1 MADESNLPF
10 HRKYRPNTLAKY
22 IGNEKLKETAMKA
35 LSCGKR
41 PQVILLWGDSGCGK
55 AQPLDSHV
63 LTTDGYKR
71 MGDIKVGDEVFTHK
85 GNRGRVSGIYP
96 QGVRPIYR
104 IKLSDRTYI
113 DVSDEHLNCV
123 YLYNTKKKQ
132 REDYVLT
139 TNDLIKLFNSSKYD
153 LRMDIPSVDWDTTE
167 VKLNPYLVGALI
179 GDGSFSS
186 GNFNFSNSEEDV
198 INKVNTILANEHK
211 MCLTLIDNN
220 KCDYRISSISKYKY
234 IFTYKGDKF
243 FGCDE
248 LKEKLCSDGY
258 PSFDSETLVKLA
270 KNSASHILDE
280 FPMLRDAITVQINE
294 DFGNTYFRDSIRDLG
309 LDCKSTE
316 KFIPREYLYN
326 DRDTRIAL
334 LQGLFDTDGSISKT
348 GLVEFSTSSKQLSD
362 DFAFLVRSLGIR
374 DTITERKSGYRDD
387 YGDYIECGLSYR
399 HYLKVP
405 NDIMFCTSEKHL
417 SRYYKKQ
424 HEPIRKIESIKYI
437 GDQEC
442 QCIMIDHPDHTY
454 ISDYFIPTH
463 NTTFAR
469 LLAKEYSCFERDD
482 VTGACNHCSN
492 CEAINDYIATG
503 DTSLLTNVQ
512 EIDIT
517 DQSGKRDLN
526 AVLEDMT
533 IPAFGDEWK
542 IYIFD
547 ECHKASDA
555 LQNRLLKIT
564 EEPPE
569 HVLMIFCT
577 TNPEKLIDT
586 LKNRCQLQLQVKKP
600 KVKELAGLLRY
611 VCECEQVEYDMKGL
625 EFIANRGELTIRT
638 ALQNLQQVVN
648 EQNAARY
655 ENATQVFEEIS
666 NTLIINFFKSL
677 KSKDILRYITLLYE
691 IKSKMDLSAFLVE
704 LRDFIKR
711 GIYTIN
717 GIQQDGV
724 SDNELKVYRDLF
736 GDLGI
741 GQICVLLSKVM
752 SLDMKNLELEL
763 ITLGYTG
770 FDEVKQLQDE
780 VVIPVVDNELK
791 LETKNA
797 DKVIKQREEVSFEKG
812 VENASSQMQGIDID
826 SILSMGGTLVE

>member
-55 AQPLDSHV
+55 
-63 LTTDGYKR
+63 
-71 MGDIKVGDEVFTHK
+71 
-85 GNRGRVSGIYP
+85 
-96 QGVRPIYR
+96 
-104 IKLSDRTYI
+104 
-113 DVSDEHLNCV
+113 
-123 YLYNTKKKQ
+123 
-132 REDYVLT
+132 
-139 TNDLIKLFNSSKYD
+139 
-153 LRMDIPSVDWDTTE
+153 
-167 VKLNPYLVGALI
+167 
-179 GDGSFSS
+179 
-186 GNFNFSNSEEDV
+186 
-198 INKVNTILANEHK
+198 
-211 MCLTLIDNN
+211 
-220 KCDYRISSISKYKY
+220 
-234 IFTYKGDKF
+234 
-243 FGCDE
+243 
-248 LKEKLCSDGY
+248 
-258 PSFDSETLVKLA
+258 
-270 KNSASHILDE
+270 
-280 FPMLRDAITVQINE
+280 
-294 DFGNTYFRDSIRDLG
+294 
-309 LDCKSTE
+309 
-316 KFIPREYLYN
+316 
-326 DRDTRIAL
+326 
-334 LQGLFDTDGSISKT
+334 
-348 GLVEFSTSSKQLSD
+348 
-362 DFAFLVRSLGIR
+362 
-374 DTITERKSGYRDD
+374 
-387 YGDYIECGLSYR
+387 
-399 HYLKVP
+399 
-405 NDIMFCTSEKHL
+405 
-417 SRYYKKQ
+417 
-424 HEPIRKIESIKYI
+424 
-437 GDQEC
+437 
-442 QCIMIDHPDHTY
+442 
-454 ISDYFIPTH
+454 
-463 NTTFAR
+463 TTFAR

-482 VTGACNHCSN
+482 VTGACNHCAN

-780 VVIPVVDNELK
+780 IVIPVVDNELK